1 MEQNIT
7 TSVND
12 LAQAFS
18 IAFRQEFQPLK
29 QELQTLAANSTSQ
42 HLDNG
47 TGTSRIA
54 CEGDS
59 MANIKRKYTINGE
72 GVWIQGKSEQ
82 EILEKACALMGAQT
96 RPAPA
101 AKHNFR
107 AYALDWFKNFS
118 LPNVEQVTAITY
130 KRELDLHIFPAFG
143 KMNIEDITLSDVQAL
158 FNRKGAKKESLMKT
172 RTVLNQI
179 FRKAIDD
186 DLMRKNPL
194 QAFSFRL
201 TGEASDTTQPYSVEE
216 MRLMV
221 ERIGR
226 LTNPNDIAY
235 LAVATMQPLRLEETL
250 GLQWQ
255 DVDCQAMALHIRRAV
270 THPDRNAPIVKE
282 TKTQEKR
289 DVALTKTTLHYL
301 DSIPQGAP
309 TDFVVGGKVPFSYTQ
324 VRRMCQRI
332 ARQIDF
338 PGKITP
344 QRFRTTVL
352 TDIYDQTRDIKLT
365 QAAAGHK
372 TADMTLKHYVK
383 CRQINQASASAI
395 DAVYGNEN

>member
-1 MEQNIT
+1 
-7 TSVND
+7 
-12 LAQAFS
+12 
-18 IAFRQEFQPLK
+18 
-29 QELQTLAANSTSQ
+29 
-42 HLDNG
+42 
-47 TGTSRIA
+47 
-54 CEGDS
+54 
-59 MANIKRKYTINGE
+59 
-72 GVWIQGKSEQ
+72 
-82 EILEKACALMGAQT
+82 
-96 RPAPA
+96 
-101 AKHNFR
+101 
-107 AYALDWFKNFS
+107 
-118 LPNVEQVTAITY
+118 
-130 KRELDLHIFPAFG
+130 
-143 KMNIEDITLSDVQAL
+143 
-158 FNRKGAKKESLMKT
+158 MKT

-289 DVALTKTTLHYL
+289 DVALTKRPCIIWTAYRKERLL
-301 DSIPQGAP
+301 ILLWA
-309 TDFVVGGKVPFSYTQ
+309 GKY
-324 VRRMCQRI
+324 R
-332 ARQIDF
+332 
-338 PGKITP
+338 
-344 QRFRTTVL
+344 
-352 TDIYDQTRDIKLT
+352 
-365 QAAAGHK
+365 
-372 TADMTLKHYVK
+372 
-383 CRQINQASASAI
+383 SAI
-395 DAVYGNEN
+395 RRFAGCVNALRGKLIFRARLPRSVSEQLS

>member
-1 MEQNIT
+1 M
-7 TSVND
+7 
-12 LAQAFS
+12 LG
-18 IAFRQEFQPLK
+18 IAAGL
-29 QELQTLAANSTSQ
+29 
-42 HLDNG
+42 
-47 TGTSRIA
+47 
-54 CEGDS
+54 
-59 MANIKRKYTINGE
+59 
-72 GVWIQGKSEQ
+72 
-82 EILEKACALMGAQT
+82 
-96 RPAPA
+96 
-101 AKHNFR
+101 
-107 AYALDWFKNFS
+107 
-118 LPNVEQVTAITY
+118 
-130 KRELDLHIFPAFG
+130 
-143 KMNIEDITLSDVQAL
+143 
-158 FNRKGAKKESLMKT
+158 
-172 RTVLNQI
+172 TVLVLFCCASLLTMSI
-179 FRKAIDD
+179 
-186 DLMRKNPL
+186 
-194 QAFSFRL
+194 RL

-395 DAVYGNEN
+395 DAIYGNEN